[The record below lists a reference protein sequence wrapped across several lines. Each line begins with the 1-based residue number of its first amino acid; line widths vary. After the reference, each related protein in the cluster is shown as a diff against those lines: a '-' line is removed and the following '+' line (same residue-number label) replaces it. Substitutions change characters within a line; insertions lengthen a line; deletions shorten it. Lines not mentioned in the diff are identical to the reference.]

1 MRSFTLAVVTSF
13 VLFIGVSITTSCAD
27 KQPGSSYLP
36 PTDFKPQPAPIAC
49 NANKSKTSFAA
60 PRSFLS
66 RPSNFDFK
74 FQKTDG
80 SFWIRHARVENV
92 DSLNLLLVVDEPM
105 AGGQLQTVVVR
116 KSFGP
121 GDQDALESALE
132 ILRDPAQCESLNM
145 SPPSA
150 LFFTS
155 GSIWTSTRAW
165 DAAAEAEYNE
175 WVRTSVGVDLLIGTG
190 VNVDCADFAMSIR
203 WIYAHDHGLPAAGTL
218 EGSGKL
224 FGSWQSTSAWD
235 RLPTNSDWRK
245 DERFKAA
252 LKYMLTN
259 SQTHS
264 IVNDLYPVE
273 IGPQYVTS
281 GTIYLTWHEDTG
293 HTRTYLSIGHV
304 DQCLSASACF
314 VEIYGNLPKA
324 ETAYITTYEIP
335 SRQDE
340 GKGGLMRFRWPVV
353 DAGGRWKLAEPAS
366 MPGYSREQYIWD
378 ELTFSY
384 NLGDRLGLYNSHE
397 ELVAD
402 QGDKL
407 ASQIGTRLYIT
418 QGGYYQCAL
427 VPCAAGSPE
436 DEEWSTPSRDSRT
449 LDSIQ
454 RLHTLLATV
463 DQSSAPI
470 QNMIRSMNVRWYPE
484 IPIDVWSLVN
494 RGDRPVWDPSPR
506 ADFAARWGFGPMTL
520 EDRARMLTQIMYNN
534 WSGRESRVE
543 YGFYECTTRHS
554 KDCKPGTA
562 QWKYADT
569 TRLDKGFRVAL
580 KDFKKLYSTLPTPGR
595 LAMDALLKS
604 KSTSIGFCD
613 GGCESPCSMYD
624 MVIAHPE
631 HIDKMTSD
639 PRDKIEARFGF

>member
-1 MRSFTLAVVTSF
+1 MRSFALTVVTT
-13 VLFIGVSITTSCAD
+13 FILLVGVTITTSCAD
-27 KQPGSSYLP
+27 KLHGASDVP
-36 PTDFKPQPAPIAC
+36 PTDFKPQPAPIECGASQSK
-49 NANKSKTSFAA
+49 KSLTA
-60 PRSFLS
+60 PRAFLS

-80 SFWIRHARVENV
+80 SQWIRHGRVENV
-92 DSLNLLLVVDEPM
+92 DALNLLLVVDEPM
-105 AGGQLQTVVVR
+105 AGDQLQTVVVR

-121 GDQDALESALE
+121 DEQDALESSLE
-132 ILRDPAQCESLNM
+132 ILRDPAQCESLSFLGQ
-145 SPPSA
+145 SP

-155 GSIWTSTRAW
+155 GSIWTSTRSW
-165 DAAAEAEYNE
+165 DAAAEVDYNE
-175 WVRTSVGVDLLIGTG
+175 WVRTSVGPNLLVGTG
-190 VNVDCADFAMSIR
+190 VEVDCADFAMSIR
-203 WIYAHDHGLPAAGTL
+203 WIYAHDHGLPAGGTL

-264 IVNDLYPVE
+264 IVNDLYPVA
-273 IGPQYVTS
+273 IGPQFVTS

-293 HTRTYLSIGHV
+293 HTRTYLAVGHV
-304 DQCLSASACF
+304 DTCMSASACF
-314 VEIYGNLPKA
+314 VQIYGNLPKA

-353 DAGGRWKLAEPAS
+353 DGSGRWKLADPAS
-366 MPGYSREQYIWD
+366 MPGFSREQYLWD
-378 ELTFSY
+378 DLTFSY

-407 ASQIGTRLYIT
+407 ASQIAARLYIT
-418 QGGYYQCAL
+418 QTGYYQCSL

-436 DEEWSTPSRDSRT
+436 DEEWSTPSRDSRM
-449 LDSIQ
+449 LDGIQ
-454 RLHTLLATV
+454 RLHTILSTV
-463 DQSSAPI
+463 DQTSTPI
-470 QNMIRSMNVRWYPE
+470 QNMIQSLSVRWYAD

-494 RGDRPVWDPSPR
+494 RGDRPAWDPSPR
-506 ADFAARWGFGPMTL
+506 ADFAARWGFGPMSP
-520 EDRARMLTQIMYNN
+520 EERARMLTQIMYNN
-534 WSGRESRVE
+534 WSGRENRVE
-543 YGFYECTTRHS
+543 YGIYECSTRHS
-554 KDCKPGTA
+554 KDCKPGTN

-569 TRLDKGFRVAL
+569 TRLDKGFRAAL
-580 KDFKKLYSTLPTPGR
+580 KDFKKLYVSLPVNSR
-595 LAMDALLKS
+595 SSIDALLKS
-604 KSTSIGFCD
+604 KTTGIGFCD
-613 GGCESPCSMYD
+613 GGCATPCTMYD
-624 MVIAHPE
+624 IAIAHPE
-631 HIDKMTSD
+631 HIEKMTSD
-639 PRDKIEARFGF
+639 PRDKVQSRYGF